1 MDVLTSIGRGLKK
14 SVSGTTGFF
23 RSSYQEFK
31 KVKWPTRKEMV
42 KYTTVVVTSV
52 VILAI
57 FFFLIDMGIAQLI
70 SWITKK

>member
-1 MDVLTSIGRGLKK
+1 MAVLTSIGRGLKK

-42 KYTTVVVTSV
+42 KYTTVVVAAV
-52 VILAI
+52 VILTI
-57 FFFLIDMGIAQLI
+57 FFFLVDMGIAQLI
-70 SWITKK
+70 SWVTKK